1 MSLHDNHNVI
11 PFGAPHDGADDPLF
25 EARLLRALQVP
36 VPEDLVESILL
47 RQTTEARHPV
57 RARSRSASPV
67 WRIAAVFALAV
78 GGLGLFLSSSAPVHA
93 LPDLAVEHTL
103 THESD
108 ATARMAQVAPS
119 QLRALFAR
127 TGVILDAV
135 PEAVHYVKLCELG
148 RDLSVHLVSQQ
159 PSGPVTIYYVP
170 GRVES
175 ARMDFQ
181 QAGFQ
186 GRSVPLTGG
195 TLVFLAATNGAFD
208 QLESDWLRVLDPSR
222 G

>member
-47 RQTTEARHPV
+47 RQTTESRHAV

-67 WRIAAVFALAV
+67 WRIAAAFALAV
-78 GGLGLFLSSSAPVHA
+78 GGLGLFLSSLAPVQA
-93 LPDLAVEHTL
+93 LSDLAVEHTL
-103 THESD
+103 THEPG
-108 ATARMAQVAPS
+108 ATARTARVAPS
-119 QLRALFAR
+119 QVRALFAR
-127 TGVILDAV
+127 SGVTLTAV
-135 PEAVHYVKLCELG
+135 PDGVHYINLCEIG

-159 PSGPVTIYYVP
+159 ASGPVTIYYVP
-170 GRVES
+170 DHVES

-181 QAGFQ
+181 QAGLQ
-186 GRSVPLTGG
+186 GRSVPLPGG
-195 TLVFLAATNGAFD
+195 TLVMLAATDGAFD
-208 QLESDWLRVLDPSR
+208 QLESEWVRVLDPSR